1 MTDYNAYRAEKGI
14 SRGDMIQAVRLHYP
28 KYSKVAQSFVDNP
41 ASTGVCLHPE
51 AEYHLVDIYGFGPG
65 LSIVDDGSYQP
76 KHLTPPAK
84 KKPNRR
90 KGHRY
95 TVRLGDELNARVLE
109 LAARLKTKTMQELI
123 EAALAYYI
131 EQSMGEDG

>member
-1 MTDYNAYRAEKGI
+1 MIDYNAYRAEKGI
-14 SRGDMIQAVRLHYP
+14 SRGDMIQAIRQRYP

-41 ASTGVCLHPE
+41 ASTGVCLLPE
-51 AEYHLVDIYGFGPG
+51 AEYHLVDIYG
-65 LSIVDDGSYQP
+65 
-76 KHLTPPAK
+76 PPVK